1 VNILPRVAGE
11 LGGMSLYAW
20 VGTAYLLTSA
30 VFIPIFGRL
39 GDLFGR
45 KPFILVSVAIMAL
58 GSLLCGLAQS
68 MEQLIVFRA
77 VQGLGGGMITATAFT
92 APVDLFPDP
101 KRRIKWQA
109 LISTSFAVASGFG
122 PILGGALTD

>member
-1 VNILPRVAGE
+1 MAVTNTASDPAREPEHESKRVLLAMTGICAVVVLIAFDLTIVVNILPRVANE
-11 LGGMSLYAW
+11 LGGMALYAW

-68 MEQLIVFRA
+68 
-77 VQGLGGGMITATAFT
+77 
-92 APVDLFPDP
+92 
-101 KRRIKWQA
+101 
-109 LISTSFAVASGFG
+109 
-122 PILGGALTD
+122 